1 MDIIKLMVIFAVIVI
16 TMRLN
21 KPIYVSIILGGIATI
36 LLYGL
41 SLAEILNSLRVGIL
55 GSGTIHLILAF
66 YTITFLQRMLE
77 ERDHLLL
84 AEESLT
90 NIFNSRRINAMLAP
104 FVIGLL
110 PSPGAVL
117 IVAPIVNNAA
127 GDSLDTEEK
136 MFVSSYFRHIPEA
149 FLPTFPAILLAINLS
164 GIEITPFILGMLPLI
179 AVLVFL
185 GYIFYV
191 RKIPKTEKPV
201 EKADRTKEVKD
212 LVKSL
217 WSIILTIAILLIFDT
232 PVYISATLVI
242 VLSIF
247 INKFKFNEIMP
258 MFKTAFE
265 TKLIVTTIFIMIF
278 KELLVNAGIIEALP
292 SYFSQLPIS
301 PYIVYGLIFFFG
313 TILIGSQG
321 MVAVALPLAFAT
333 IPNAGLPLFVFLMGI
348 SYIAMQISPTHI
360 CLPIIVEEYNS
371 SFSALVQKT
380 MPILIIFTILLSIYS
395 YLLYLFL

>member
-1 MDIIKLMVIFAVIVI
+1 
-16 TMRLN
+16 MRSN
-21 KPIYVSIILGGIATI
+21 KPISIAILFGAVATV
-36 LLYGL
+36 LLYNIGMVDVFN
-41 SLAEILNSLRVGIL
+41 AVREGVL
-55 GSGTIHLILAF
+55 GRGTINLVLAL

-77 ERDHLLL
+77 ERNHLLL

-90 NIFNSRRINAMLAP
+90 NIFNSRRVNAMLAP

-136 MFVSSYFRHIPEA
+136 TFVSSYFRHIPEA

-164 GIEITPFILGMLPLI
+164 GVEITPFILGMLPLI
-179 AVLVFL
+179 LVLFYL

-191 RKIPKTEKPV
+191 KKIPKTNQPLENIN
-201 EKADRTKEVKD
+201 RTEEIKK

-217 WSIILTIAILLIFDT
+217 WSILLTIAIILLFGA
-232 PVYISATLVI
+232 PVHVSAILVI
-242 VLSIF
+242 ILSIF
-247 INKFKFNEIMP
+247 INKFSFEEIKP

-265 TKLIVTTIFIMIF
+265 SKLIVTTIIIMVF
-278 KELLVNAGIIEALP
+278 KELLAHTGVIEELP
-292 SYFSQLPIS
+292 TYFSQLPIS
-301 PYIVYGLIFFFG
+301 PYIVYGIIFFFG

-333 IPNAGLPLFVFLMGI
+333 IPGAGLPLLVFLMGMT
-348 SYIAMQISPTHI
+348 YIAMQISPTHI
-360 CLPIIVEEYNS
+360 CLPIIVEEYGTT
-371 SFSALVQKT
+371 FSALVRKT
-380 MPILIIFTILLSIYS
+380 MPVLISFIVILRIYS
-395 YLLYLFL
+395 YLLYIFL